1 MTRLQPTSMAETSRA
16 LVAGCVKPLPA
27 TICVVALGNNPTE
40 PIAILHGGPNSVSE
54 SPFDINT

>member
-1 MTRLQPTSMAETSRA
+1 MAETSRA